1 MESRRSCQGKEIAE
15 ETAEV
20 EDVKEGLPERLLRWT
35 GTQARGLFKI
45 LALRLLMGRVV
56 NSMTTRQLVTKKKF
70 VFEEGYSIDFQTPA
84 KEENYNYW
92 ERMIGDN
99 REVNIED
106 LVSMRDIV
114 ELPGEHVAAACGTD
128 DFSRLKGQTRPREKF
143 AVMEAR
149 VEEMGK
155 EVARLTGV
163 CEKQERE
170 LNKWKKMLKGRSA
183 TKRRRSLRKKAKRDN
198 DQGVQLQLII
208 RMLAVT
214 GFRMVQCKVTVM
226 MLHARQERV
235 DGLLQ
240 WVDKGTSVAGES
252 GDVDGVRG
260 NVYPLSY
267 VKQDSSVD
275 GGGGENQRTVD
286 GLDGMEQ
293 EKLNVL
299 VENVMK
305 DSGGCLDLKGDEE
318 TLGGHGCGSKADAA
332 KDEMGEQQAE
342 SVSVADA
349 PAGQVSVADAPAGDD
364 LERLVE
370 KEVMGVQRNDRL
382 SVADGG
388 AGVEETPQEERG
400 EIVTVS
406 VANSTAGDDV
416 KKVVEKEGTREE
428 RSGLLSVADGGDE
441 GRNGNVA
448 ECAIG
453 SKDALQCGGGGGGHD
468 MDNQFFIDLANTTQ
482 MGHIEVLM
490 EYSERRYRLGLQLNR
505 AMFVAPWFTAHIQG
519 KVRSFNA
526 ARFEMCVAG
535 DARITK
541 YLTKP
546 GQKGGGR
553 K

>member
-35 GTQARGLFKI
+35 
-45 LALRLLMGRVV
+45 
-56 NSMTTRQLVTKKKF
+56 
-70 VFEEGYSIDFQTPA
+70 
-84 KEENYNYW
+84 
-92 ERMIGDN
+92 
-99 REVNIED
+99 
-106 LVSMRDIV
+106 
-114 ELPGEHVAAACGTD
+114 
-128 DFSRLKGQTRPREKF
+128 EKF

-342 SVSVADA
+342 S
-349 PAGQVSVADAPAGDD
+349 
-364 LERLVE
+364 
-370 KEVMGVQRNDRL
+370 L

-416 KKVVEKEGTREE
+416 KKVVEKEG
-428 RSGLLSVADGGDE
+428 DE

-453 SKDALQCGGGGGGHD
+453 SKGAELG
-468 MDNQFFIDLANTTQ
+468 FLRFTQ
-482 MGHIEVLM
+482 L
-490 EYSERRYRLGLQLNR
+490 
-505 AMFVAPWFTAHIQG
+505 F
-519 KVRSFNA
+519 
-526 ARFEMCVAG
+526 
-535 DARITK
+535 
-541 YLTKP
+541 
-546 GQKGGGR
+546 
-553 K
+553 